1 MKYIATLDDQTFEI
15 EINAEDQITV
25 DGESLSIDFR
35 SVSGQPVYSLLVN
48 GQSYEAYVQA
58 AEAGLEVLLQGQLH
72 VVEVEDERHRK
83 LRETSGGPA
92 VHSGEFNL
100 KSPMPGLIVAVP
112 VVEGQA
118 VVKGQDL
125 VILESMK
132 MQNEL
137 KAPRDGTIGR
147 VRVRAGDS
155 VEQNQVLI
163 TLE

>member
-25 DGESLSIDFR
+25 DGERLSIDFR

-58 AEAGLEVLLQGQLH
+58 ADAGLEVLLQGQLH

-83 LRETSGGPA
+83 LRESSGGPA
-92 VHSGEFNL
+92 LHSGEFNL

-163 TLE
+163 TLD

>member
-72 VVEVEDERHRK
+72 VVEVENERHRK
-83 LRETSGGPA
+83 LRESSGGPA

-163 TLE
+163 TLD

>member
-1 MKYIATLDDQTFEI
+1 MKSLAPPDDQTFDI
-15 EINAEDQITV
+15 EINADDQITV
-25 DGESLSIDFR
+25 NGERLSIDFR

-48 GQSYEAYVQA
+48 GQSYEAYVQGG
-58 AEAGLEVLLQGQLH
+58 ETGLEVLLQGHLH
-72 VVEVEDERHRK
+72 VVEVEDERQRK
-83 LRETSGGPA
+83 LRESSSGPV

-112 VVEGQA
+112 IVEGQV

-137 KAPRDGTIGR
+137 KAPRDGKIGR
-147 VRVRAGDS
+147 VRVRPGDS
-155 VEQNQVLI
+155 VEQSQVLV

>member
-1 MKYIATLDDQTFEI
+1 
-15 EINAEDQITV
+15 V
-25 DGESLSIDFR
+25 
-35 SVSGQPVYSLLVN
+35 
-48 GQSYEAYVQA
+48 
-58 AEAGLEVLLQGQLH
+58 
-72 VVEVEDERHRK
+72 
-83 LRETSGGPA
+83 

-112 VVEGQA
+112 IVEGQV

-137 KAPRDGTIGR
+137 KAPRDGKIGR
-147 VRVRAGDS
+147 VRVRPGDS
-155 VEQNQVLI
+155 VEQSQVLV

>member
-25 DGESLSIDFR
+25 DGERLSIDFR

-48 GQSYEAYVQA
+48 GQSYEAYVQGG
-58 AEAGLEVLLQGQLH
+58 ESGLEVLLQGRLH

-83 LRETSGGPA
+83 LRESSGGPA

-112 VVEGQA
+112 VVEGQT

-163 TLE
+163 TLD

>member
-25 DGESLSIDFR
+25 NGESLSIDFR
-35 SVSGQPVYSLLVN
+35 SVSGQPVYSLLLN

-83 LRETSGGPA
+83 LRESSGGPA

>member
-83 LRETSGGPA
+83 LRESSGGPA

-163 TLE
+163 TLD

>member
-1 MKYIATLDDQTFEI
+1 MKYIATLDEKTYEI

-25 DGESLSIDFR
+25 DGERLSIDFR

-48 GQSYEAYVQA
+48 GQSHEAYVQPV
-58 AEAGLEVLLQGQLH
+58 EAGLEVLLQGQLH
-72 VVEVEDERHRK
+72 IVEVEDERHRK
-83 LRETSGGPA
+83 LRESSGGPA

-100 KSPMPGLIVAVP
+100 KSPMPGLIVAIP

-147 VRVRAGDS
+147 IRVRAGDS

-163 TLE
+163 TLD

>member
-15 EINAEDQITV
+15 EINADDQITV
-25 DGESLSIDFR
+25 NGERLSIDFR

-48 GQSYEAYVQA
+48 GQSYEAYVQGG
-58 AEAGLEVLLQGQLH
+58 ETGLEVLLQGHLH
-72 VVEVEDERHRK
+72 IVEVEDERQRK
-83 LRETSGGPA
+83 LREASSGP
-92 VHSGEFNL
+92 VIHSGEFNL

-112 VVEGQA
+112 IVEGQV

-137 KAPRDGTIGR
+137 KAPRDGKIGR
-147 VRVRAGDS
+147 VRVRPGDS
-155 VEQNQVLI
+155 VEQSQVLV

>member
-1 MKYIATLDDQTFEI
+1 MKYIATLDDRTFEI

-25 DGESLSIDFR
+25 DGEHLSIDFR

-83 LRETSGGPA
+83 LRESSGGPA

-147 VRVRAGDS
+147 IRVRVGDS

-163 TLE
+163 TLD

>member
-15 EINAEDQITV
+15 EINADDQITV
-25 DGESLSIDFR
+25 NGERLSIDFR

-48 GQSYEAYVQA
+48 GQSYEAYVQGG
-58 AEAGLEVLLQGQLH
+58 ETGLEVLLQGHLH
-72 VVEVEDERHRK
+72 IVEVEDERQRK
-83 LRETSGGPA
+83 LRESSSGPV

-112 VVEGQA
+112 IVEGQV

-137 KAPRDGTIGR
+137 KSPRDGKVTR
-147 VRVRAGDS
+147 KDS
-155 VEQNQVLI
+155 FWKL
-163 TLE
+163 LD